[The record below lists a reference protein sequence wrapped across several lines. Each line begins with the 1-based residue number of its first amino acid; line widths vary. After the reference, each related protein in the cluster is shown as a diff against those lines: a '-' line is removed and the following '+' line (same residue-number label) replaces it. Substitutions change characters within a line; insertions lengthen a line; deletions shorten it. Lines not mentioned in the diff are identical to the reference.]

1 MIVTAA
7 ITVALLCGS
16 TWLGRRL
23 DIKAD
28 VINSSCTSG
37 KPSTGV
43 AAWTWV
49 LLPVVILAGV
59 WLS

>member
-28 VINSSCTSG
+28 VVNSSCISG
-37 KPSTGV
+37 KPSTCV